1 MHLFFSMQSLNDHR
15 ESSEMEGKASSEAQS
30 RHILEHQPE
39 AALGENEN
47 SEVDTNGKCGV
58 L

>member
-1 MHLFFSMQSLNDHR
+1 MQSLNDHR
-15 ESSEMEGKASSEAQS
+15 ESSEMEAKASQEAQS
-30 RHILEHQPE
+30 RHLLEHQPE